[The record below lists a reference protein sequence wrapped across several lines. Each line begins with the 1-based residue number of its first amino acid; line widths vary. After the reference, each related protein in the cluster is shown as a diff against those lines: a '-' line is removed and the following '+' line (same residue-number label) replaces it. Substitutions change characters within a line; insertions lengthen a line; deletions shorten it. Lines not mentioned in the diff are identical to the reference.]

1 MDLCLKTPNY
11 FDNNGQAKSQFTGSL
26 PAVSSG
32 SFNGASG
39 ENITTATSG
48 RVANFYGNIG
58 DGVAF
63 DTQGLT
69 GSNYNNTIALLGK
82 GGGPAK
88 DLAEIS
94 ILVPGA
100 ETARIQEVHLLIGHT
115 LCELA
120 EIALGF

>member
-1 MDLCLKTPNY
+1 LILVL
-11 FDNNGQAKSQFTGSL
+11 S
-26 PAVSSG
+26 
-32 SFNGASG
+32 
-39 ENITTATSG
+39 TSG
-48 RVANFYGNIG
+48 NSANILRALEQARISQ
-58 DGVAF
+58 VH
-63 DTQGLT
+63 
-69 GSNYNNTIALLGK
+69 SIALLGK
-82 GGGPAK
+82 GGGSAK